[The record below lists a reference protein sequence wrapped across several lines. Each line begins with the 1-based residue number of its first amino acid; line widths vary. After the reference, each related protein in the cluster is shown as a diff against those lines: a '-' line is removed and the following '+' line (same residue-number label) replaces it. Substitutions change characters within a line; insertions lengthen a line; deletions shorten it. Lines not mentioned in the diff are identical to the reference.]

1 MKDKVSVEDEDVNY
15 QENFYF
21 MLNKPL
27 GYITATYDENF
38 PTVISLLDDETV
50 KDKLFPIGRLDL
62 DTEGL
67 LILTTDGQLAHRLA
81 HPKWNIEKEYYAI
94 VEGDVSKIDFSP
106 FEKEGIYLKKD
117 KYKTKPFKVKVLSAL
132 EEESKVLITVSEGK
146 YHIVK
151 KIMESLGHPVKY
163 LKRVRMGNLKLDE
176 NLQPGDY
183 RPLTEEEIRK
193 LKSLVKLD

>member
-1 MKDKVSVEDEDVNY
+1 
-15 QENFYF
+15 
-21 MLNKPL
+21 MLNKPS

-50 KDKLFPIGRLDL
+50 KDKLFPVGRLDL